1 MCDVKKNKWGSPFF
15 YMLLA
20 FNLQYTFEKLYREQG
35 IKQTS
40 FTLSLVDFRLLVV
53 QYGWKGDLLPT
64 QNLSSL
70 T

>member
-1 MCDVKKNKWGSPFF
+1 MLKKISGGHLFF

-20 FNLQYTFEKLYREQG
+20 FNLQYTFEKHYREQG